1 MNIKTCARTSM
12 LLPIII
18 YWCSLYSVPIR
29 KLSKITLRN
38 ITRFIITF
46 VVDVV
51 YMTSAYSKL
60 NSIYH
65 FELTWGRSK
74 LAISLHSIWNYFF
87 FFFFIINSL
96 NCVYNFLCIL
106 YFTIFSF
113 YECYICLCV
122 CFVSMCKWEY
132 VLKKSSSI

>member
-38 ITRFIITF
+38 KTRFIITF

-87 FFFFIINSL
+87 FFFIINSL

-106 YFTIFSF
+106 YFTIYSHFMNVIYACVCVLF
-113 YECYICLCV
+113 LCV
-122 CFVSMCKWEY
+122 NENMF
-132 VLKKSSSI
+132 